1 MSLPVFLDELI
12 IVTVILHGTQEEMHD
27 DHREIIYRGAIS
39 SQLGHAEMT
48 PLLTLFILRNTV
60 TFFVEDDILLLQFRM
75 HMVYQNYDFMN
86 LLQPVF
92 FSSLK
97 SNLN

>member
-1 MSLPVFLDELI
+1 MIS
-12 IVTVILHGTQEEMHD
+12 ILHNFSSYIENHLNCI
-27 DHREIIYRGAIS
+27 HREIIYRGAIS
-39 SQLGHAEMT
+39 SQLGQAEMT
-48 PLLTLFILRNTV
+48 PLFTSFILGHTV
-60 TFFVEDDILLLQFRM
+60 PFFVEDDILLLQFRM

>member
-1 MSLPVFLDELI
+1 MIYIKSK
-12 IVTVILHGTQEEMHD
+12 

-39 SQLGHAEMT
+39 SQLGHAETT
-48 PLLTLFILRNTV
+48 PLFTLFILGNTV

>member
-1 MSLPVFLDELI
+1 MQYEVDCI
-12 IVTVILHGTQEEMHD
+12 
-27 DHREIIYRGAIS
+27 HRENTYRGAIS

-48 PLLTLFILRNTV
+48 PLLTSFILRNTV

>member
-1 MSLPVFLDELI
+1 MKVGVDKLNHYV
-12 IVTVILHGTQEEMHD
+12 
-27 DHREIIYRGAIS
+27 HRENIYRGAIS
-39 SQLGHAEMT
+39 SQLGQAEMT
-48 PLLTLFILRNTV
+48 PLFTSFILRNTV

>member
-1 MSLPVFLDELI
+1 MCTIGFKYYNLVLELD
-12 IVTVILHGTQEEMHD
+12 MD
-27 DHREIIYRGAIS
+27 YCHREIIYRGAIS
-39 SQLGHAEMT
+39 SQLGQAEMT
-48 PLLTLFILRNTV
+48 PLLTLFILLNTV

>member
-1 MSLPVFLDELI
+1 MKVGVDKLNHYV
-12 IVTVILHGTQEEMHD
+12 
-27 DHREIIYRGAIS
+27 HRENIYRGAIS

-48 PLLTLFILRNTV
+48 PLFTSFILRNTV